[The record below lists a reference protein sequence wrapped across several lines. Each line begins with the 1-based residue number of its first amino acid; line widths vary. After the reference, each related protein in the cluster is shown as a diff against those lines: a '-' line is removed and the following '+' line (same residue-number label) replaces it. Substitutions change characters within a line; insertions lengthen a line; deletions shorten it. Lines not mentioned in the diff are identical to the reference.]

1 MIIKVSSESLGITI
15 EKRERSSSIDPSN
28 LHAGDIR
35 FNVPNPWTPI
45 HDGSV
50 KDFETFKRW
59 ERGIPRHC
67 KCQADYKSYKAS
79 TPPDFS
85 SPQALWLWGFHLHN
99 WVNRKL
105 GKPELTV
112 DEARLQ
118 WSKQDGKE
126 IASERVGGTTVQQVS

>member
-1 MIIKVSSESLGITI
+1 MIIQVSSESLGIKI
-15 EKRERSSSIDPSN
+15 EKRERSINIDPSK

-50 KDFETFKRW
+50 IDAETFLRW

-67 KCQADYKSYKAS
+67 KCVVDYHEYKRAN
-79 TPPDFS
+79 PPDFS
-85 SPQALWLWGFHLHN
+85 SPEALWLWGYNLHN

-112 DEARLQ
+112 EEARLQ
-118 WSKQDGKE
+118 WSRIDDLE
-126 IASERVGGTTVQQVS
+126 YQQG